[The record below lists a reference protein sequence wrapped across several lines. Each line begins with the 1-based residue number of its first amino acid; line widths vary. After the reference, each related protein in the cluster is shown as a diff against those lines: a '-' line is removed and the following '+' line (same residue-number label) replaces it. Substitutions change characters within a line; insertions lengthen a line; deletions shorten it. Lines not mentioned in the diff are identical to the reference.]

1 MVNVKLFEVLHDY
14 ENGKFKNGDMLLYQN
29 NPKMTAIFKSDNFV
43 WTDNYV
49 AVDCKDF
56 SKDIWYI
63 RERQ

>member
-1 MVNVKLFEVLHDY
+1 MVDVKLFEVLHDY

-29 NPKMTAIFKSDNFV
+29 NPQMTAMFKSGNFV